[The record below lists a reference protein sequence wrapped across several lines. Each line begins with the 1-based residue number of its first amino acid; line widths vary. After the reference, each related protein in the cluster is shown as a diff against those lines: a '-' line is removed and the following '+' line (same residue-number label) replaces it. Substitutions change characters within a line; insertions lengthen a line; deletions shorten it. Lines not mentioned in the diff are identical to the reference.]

1 MVVAGT
7 SAFAQS
13 SHAEDEMFTLMF
25 NEYVQSGLP
34 QTVPFTHNRTLLEAS
49 LQRYPPGGRTALHDA
64 VIGGLERLEE
74 ATHQKHALIVLTD
87 GEDNASRHS
96 EDDMLTR
103 ARRANAL
110 IYTIS
115 TAELDTGVGNHRL
128 LSKLSDATGGVTY
141 RPRREA
147 EVIGSFEEIAGNIR
161 RGYRLGYEPTNTTRD
176 GKYRRVKV
184 LVRAAG
190 HKNLTVSARDG
201 YLAPGNV
208 EPR

>member
-1 MVVAGT
+1 MPQSVPVT
-7 SAFAQS
+7 SS
-13 SHAEDEMFTLMF
+13 
-25 NEYVQSGLP
+25 
-34 QTVPFTHNRTLLEAS
+34 RS
-49 LQRYPPGGRTALHDA
+49 LIEGSLHRYPPGGRTALHDA
-64 VIGGLERLEE
+64 VIGGLEQLEE

-103 ARRANAL
+103 ARRSNAL

-128 LSKLSDATGGVTY
+128 LRKLSETTGGVTY

-147 EVIGSFEEIAGNIR
+147 EIVGSFEEIGGNIR

-184 LVRAAG
+184 MVRAAG

-201 YLAPGNV
+201 YLAPGHV